1 MNPSVNKSLKDSQL
15 KISDGQGQTK
25 AQTENDLEAAQGSVN
40 TLKIQKSQI
49 SYLNTIQQLE
59 MIN

>member
-1 MNPSVNKSLKDSQL
+1 MNPSVNNPSKDSQL
-15 KISDGQGQTK
+15 KISDGQDQTK
-25 AQTENDLEAAQGSVN
+25 VQRDNDLEAAQGSVN

-59 MIN
+59 IIN